1 MLTLYQF
8 PISHYCEKVRWAL
21 DYKGLDYTS
30 KNLLPG
36 IHLIVIKKIA
46 QRSSVPVLVDGEKII
61 QNSADIID
69 HLDRSYPG
77 KPLTPADATLEQ
89 EASEW
94 ERYVDKE
101 VGVHLRRYFY
111 SILLYHPKVVIPFF
125 THNGPWYGRP
135 LMQLAFPA
143 LRKKMLSSMDISKQT
158 AMMSLNHLD
167 QAINRLADHMQDR
180 EFMVGNSF
188 SRADLAAASLLAPL
202 CSPAGYGLD
211 WPDSFPEGIEKV
223 MARYKDKVSWV
234 SDLYRNYR

>member
-21 DYKGLDYTS
+21 DYKGLEYTT

-36 IHLIVIKKIA
+36 IHLVVVKKLA
-46 QRSSVPVLVDGEKII
+46 RRSSVPVLVDNKTVI
-61 QNSADIID
+61 QDSTDIINY
-69 HLDRSYPG
+69 LDRHYPDR
-77 KPLTPADATLEQ
+77 PLTPSDTSMEK
-89 EASEW
+89 EITEW

-111 SILLYHPKVVIPFF
+111 SILLDHPKVVIPFF

-135 LMQLAFPA
+135 FMQLAFPA
-143 LRKKMLSSMDISKQT
+143 LRKKMLTSMDISKQT
-158 AMMSLNHLD
+158 AMVSLNHLD
-167 QAINRLADHMQDR
+167 QAINRLADHMRDR

>member
-8 PISHYCEKVRWAL
+8 PISHYCEKARWAL

-36 IHLIVIKKIA
+36 VHIVVLKKIA
-46 QRSSVPVLVDGEKII
+46 RRTSVPVLVDGETVI

-69 HLDRSYPG
+69 YLDRCYPD
-77 KPLTPADATLEQ
+77 KSLTPADASLME

-94 ERYVDKE
+94 EHYVDKE

-111 SILLYHPKVVIPFF
+111 SVLLLHPEVVIPFF

-143 LRKKMLSSMDISKQT
+143 LRKKMYESMDINEKT
-158 AMMSLNHLD
+158 ARQSLDRLD
-167 QAINRLADHMQDR
+167 HAINRLADHMQDR
-180 EFMVGNSF
+180 EFIVGENF

-211 WPDSFPEGIEKV
+211 WPDSYPEGIESV

-234 SDLYRNYR
+234 SDLYRKYR

>member
-77 KPLTPADATLEQ
+77 KPLTPADAALEQ
-89 EASEW
+89 EASE
-94 ERYVDKE
+94 
-101 VGVHLRRYFY
+101 
-111 SILLYHPKVVIPFF
+111 
-125 THNGPWYGRP
+125 
-135 LMQLAFPA
+135 
-143 LRKKMLSSMDISKQT
+143 
-158 AMMSLNHLD
+158 
-167 QAINRLADHMQDR
+167 
-180 EFMVGNSF
+180 
-188 SRADLAAASLLAPL
+188 
-202 CSPAGYGLD
+202 
-211 WPDSFPEGIEKV
+211 
-223 MARYKDKVSWV
+223 
-234 SDLYRNYR
+234 